1 MPWGIMYIVLKR
13 FLFLV
18 NIIFLVGCIYVGMH
32 IRRTFMESKTQKFT
46 VEAVP
51 SSLKYAKVVPLT
63 TQTKNPLGYYHIIQ
77 ERGLFPKPEAVKKE
91 EDLSHKKRLDMG
103 DSLPKTPLQLQLK
116 GTVVGD
122 DTSYSWAVIEDMTTR
137 KQDLYK
143 VGDVISGAK
152 IIEIYRN
159 RVILNRD
166 GKEEILMVFD
176 EDKVARL
183 VGSQPVQPVPLQ
195 QPPSPPKPPD
205 ANSSQSRS
213 ELVPTKVGENR
224 WVFNKDDINT
234 AVNNAN
240 QILSEVNIA
249 PYFEDGAAKGY
260 KVENFREGSL
270 FGKVGFKS
278 GDIVKRVNG
287 MSIETPEQ
295 LIQAYQK
302 LKDAANIQ
310 VDVERNGNTVTLDYQ
325 INR

>member
-1 MPWGIMYIVLKR
+1 
-13 FLFLV
+13 
-18 NIIFLVGCIYVGMH
+18 
-32 IRRTFMESKTQKFT
+32 MESKTQKWT

-51 SSLKYAKVVPLT
+51 SSLKYSKVVPIAA
-63 TQTKNPLGYYHIIQ
+63 QSPKPLGYYHIIE
-77 ERGLFPKPEAVKKE
+77 ERGLFPKPEVVKKE
-91 EDLSHKKRLDMG
+91 EDLSSKKRLDMG

-270 FGKVGFKS
+270 FGKAGFKS